1 MIIISSISMLR
12 GSAPMLN
19 NSAKSIGTVLP
30 IPNNNETSY
39 FDESWTE
46 DDLKQIIRKM
56 NLKVTPQRLLILQ
69 TLHEGRVHITAQEL
83 YEKVQKINSDVGF
96 ATVYRFLKG
105 MAESHVVTE
114 LRMGSMPTRYELTPK
129 KHHDHMTCTQC
140 GKIVEFQNKN
150 IEDHQ
155 EKVAKQYGFKLT
167 HHVLELYGICTA
179 CQMKK

>member
-1 MIIISSISMLR
+1 MFEHNSR
-12 GSAPMLN
+12 HN
-19 NSAKSIGTVLP
+19 NNDETVLP
-30 IPNNNETSY
+30 IPSNNETSY

-56 NLKVTPQRLLILQ
+56 NLKVTPQRILILQ

-105 MAESHVVTE
+105 MAESRVVTE

-129 KHHDHMTCTQC
+129 KHHDHMTCTAC

-167 HHVLELYGICTA
+167 HHVLELYGICTS